1 MTHPNFPVED
11 LEKFAEY
18 MGFNGIDTDLFYE
31 SYYKM
36 NNKEYDEYEFI
47 WDESFESIELN

>member
-1 MTHPNFPVED
+1 
-11 LEKFAEY
+11 

-36 NNKEYDEYEFI
+36 NNKEYDEYEFY
-47 WDESFESIELN
+47 WDESFETIEMS